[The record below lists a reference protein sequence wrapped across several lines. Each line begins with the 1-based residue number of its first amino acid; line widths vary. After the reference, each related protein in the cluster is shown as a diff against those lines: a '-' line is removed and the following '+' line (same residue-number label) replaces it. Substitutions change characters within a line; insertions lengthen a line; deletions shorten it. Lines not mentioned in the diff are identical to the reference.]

1 MQVVFV
7 RETQK
12 KYDIASPLKNK
23 MLLTVLLI
31 SNQLSAQT
39 VPYCER
45 L

>member
-7 RETQK
+7 RETQ

-39 VPYCER
+39 VPYCDR